1 MIKSYLINLDR
12 SEERLKRFEGIAV
25 SLRLTVVRIPAVDGS
40 RFTPAE
46 LKTYENSASRFG
58 PLGPGEIGCFLSH
71 RIAWETILQNDDE
84 WAAVFEDDVYLSRD
98 ATTLLDDVSW
108 IPQGTDIIKLETTRI
123 PVSLG
128 DQEGEVTFTE
138 IPRKLF
144 PLLSPHG
151 GAGGYLISRHA
162 ARELIG
168 DPETVRDPIDEY
180 LFNPVSAV
188 VKKMSVLQ
196 LSPAL
201 CIQHVIVTENRSDA
215 SLNSTIQHE
224 RDKKWQQ
231 EWERN
236 RPIGFAKLWREAS
249 RPFRQ
254 ISNYLG
260 VPSVNRKYSYSYKPV
275 DYR

>member
-12 SEERLKRFEGIAV
+12 SDQRLKRFMGIAD

-40 RFTPAE
+40 RFSLAE
-46 LKTYENSASRFG
+46 LKTYENTASRFG

-71 RIAWETILQNDDE
+71 RTAWETILQNDDE
-84 WAAVFEDDVYLSRD
+84 WAAVFEDDVYLSQD

-108 IPQGTDIIKLETTRI
+108 IPPGADIIKLETTRI

-128 DQEGEVTFTE
+128 DLEGEVTFTE
-138 IPRKLF
+138 VPRKLY

-151 GAGGYLISRHA
+151 GAGGYLISRNA
-162 ARELIG
+162 ARLLLS
-168 DPETVRDPIDEY
+168 DPETVRDPLDEY
-180 LFNPVSAV
+180 LFNPLSAI

-201 CIQHVIVTENRSDA
+201 CIQHVIITDNRSDA

-236 RPIGFAKLWREAS
+236 RPKGFAKLWREAS
-249 RPFRQ
+249 RPFKQ
-254 ISNYLG
+254 VSDYLG
-260 VPSVNRKYSYSYKPV
+260 VLSVNRKDSKSGQPV